1 MTGGVAVILGSI
13 GANFG
18 AGMTGGMAYLYDPD
32 GLTAPLMNMET
43 LVTCPV
49 GVSHWE
55 AQLRGLIE
63 RHAAETGSRRA
74 EDILQHWE
82 AERGHFV
89 QVCPKEM
96 LVHLP
101 HPLTLQEAAI
111 PAE

>member
-32 GLTAPLMNMET
+32 GQAETVMNMET

-49 GVSHWE
+49 TVDHWE
-55 AQLRGLIE
+55 SQLVNLIK
-63 RHAAETGSRRA
+63 RHAEETGSRKA
-74 EDILQHWE
+74 LDILQHWDIE
-82 AERGHFV
+82 KANFL

-96 LVHLP
+96 LNKLT
-101 HPLTLQEAAI
+101 HPLTNEPAAV

>member
-1 MTGGVAVILGSI
+1 VILGGI

-32 GLTAPLMNMET
+32 GQAQLLMNMET

-49 GVSHWE
+49 SVAHWE
-55 AQLRGLIE
+55 AQLKELVE
-63 RHAAETGSRRA
+63 RHAEETRSA
-74 EDILQHWE
+74 KAAHILQHWDIE
-82 AERGHFV
+82 KGNFL

-96 LVHLP
+96 LNKLP
-101 HPLTLQEAAI
+101 RPLSHDSLAM